1 MMQSMFVLL
10 ERCTA
15 SDFGAIAMICEV
27 NVFSIGRLEKYLAN
41 GCEEPRFEE
50 SG

>member
-15 SDFGAIAMICEV
+15 GDFGAIAMICEV
-27 NVFSIGRLEKYLAN
+27 KCVLYQMT
-41 GCEEPRFEE
+41 
-50 SG
+50 